1 MASVRQFYPRS
12 LLRLILLGN
21 VLVALPLL
29 AAVAYVAS
37 NIEALTARSEAV
49 TREAAMAARVG
60 WEIPEDLGVMDRI
73 LRQYEVLGDPS
84 LLDDYQAARH
94 EWVHLSQEYVAIP
107 LLAGLRERIGAL
119 IEEEA
124 AGFRDFQAGH
134 KGSPQLRLQLADLK
148 ARSHRLLNEAG
159 HLADNEVAVF
169 KAEAAVLRERLLLS
183 LALGLLAVVLFVAF
197 SRVMFARVLRGF
209 EQAVVALGEGQLE
222 QEIRLQGPED
232 IQEVGRRLDWLRRRL
247 LDLEEQR
254 ILGLRHVSHE
264 LKTPLA
270 ALREGSSL
278 LTEGAAG
285 TLTAAQEKIV
295 GIMSSNSL
303 RLQGLIDSL
312 LKLQQAGHAGDRIE
326 PVRLRFDELVQ
337 QVVTTHQL
345 AARSKRLRFSGA
357 LAPLTVSGGRE
368 ELTTVVDNLVSN
380 AIKFSPEG
388 SSVELTLTRQ
398 NELVV
403 LDVADQGPGV
413 PAAERDHIFEPF
425 YRSAN
430 ARGVAGVGLGLALA
444 REFAVA
450 HRGTL
455 ELLDAAVGTRF
466 RLTLPL
472 ARATS

>member
-21 VLVALPLL
+21 VFVALPLL
-29 AAVAYVAS
+29 VAIVYVVGSIGPLAQRS
-37 NIEALTARSEAV
+37 EALTRDASR
-49 TREAAMAARVG
+49 AALLG
-60 WEIPEDLGVMDRI
+60 WEMPEGLNTMERI
-73 LRQYEVLGDPS
+73 LRQFEVLEDPS
-84 LLDDYQAARH
+84 LLEDYAAARR
-94 EWVHLSQEYVAIP
+94 EWVRVAGDYGTIP
-107 LLAGLRERIGAL
+107 LLAELRPRLLSLLEM
-119 IEEEA
+119 EA
-124 AGFRDFQAGH
+124 AGYEAFLSGTKPGKDLQRELAV
-134 KGSPQLRLQLADLK
+134 LRTRAHDLRSEAAQLAE
-148 ARSHRLLNEAG
+148 R
-159 HLADNEVAVF
+159 EVGAYRQQT
-169 KAEAAVLRERLLLS
+169 ELLRERLLY
-183 LALGLLAVVLFVAF
+183 AMVLGLLAVVLFMAF
-197 SRVMFARVLRGF
+197 SRWMFSRVLDGF
-209 EQAVVALGEGQLE
+209 ERALVALGEGRLE
-222 QEIRLQGPED
+222 QPIQLSGPED
-232 IQEVGRRLDWLRRRL
+232 IREVGRRLDWLRRRL
-247 LDLEEQR
+247 LALEEQR

-270 ALREGSSL
+270 ALREGASL

-285 TLTAAQEKIV
+285 SLTPAQEKIV
-295 GIMSSNSL
+295 GIMCGNSL

-357 LAPLTVSGGRE
+357 LAPLAVSGGRE

-380 AIKFSPEG
+380 AIKFSPLG
-388 SSVELTLTRQ
+388 SSVEVTLTRQ

-403 LDVADQGPGV
+403 LDVADHGPGV
-413 PAAERDHIFEPF
+413 PAGERDHIFEPF
-425 YRSAN
+425 YRSTNAN
-430 ARGVAGVGLGLALA
+430 GIAGVGLGLAIA

-455 ELLDAAVGTRF
+455 ELVPSEAGARF

-472 ARATS
+472 SRGIQ

>member
-1 MASVRQFYPRS
+1 
-12 LLRLILLGN
+12 
-21 VLVALPLL
+21 
-29 AAVAYVAS
+29 
-37 NIEALTARSEAV
+37 
-49 TREAAMAARVG
+49 
-60 WEIPEDLGVMDRI
+60 
-73 LRQYEVLGDPS
+73 
-84 LLDDYQAARH
+84 LLDDYQAARR

-107 LLAGLRERIGAL
+107 LLAGLRDRVGAL
-119 IEEEA
+119 IQEED
-124 AGFRDFQAGH
+124 AGFRDFQAGL
-134 KGSPQLRLQLADLK
+134 KGSPALRLQLADLR

-159 HLADNEVAVF
+159 HLADSEVAAF
-169 KAEAAVLRERLLLS
+169 KADAAVLRERLLLS

-197 SRVMFARVLRGF
+197 SRMMFARVLRGF

-222 QEIRLQGPED
+222 KEVRLQGPED

-285 TLTAAQEKIV
+285 TLTPAQEKIV

-455 ELLDAAVGTRF
+455 ELRDAAVGTRF